1 MGREKEKEVAGE
13 LEAQGQ
19 TPVKMLVDHFQMAS
33 ASCRKT
39 TVTRNKAMSW
49 TQQFSRDTSGKV
61 MIRKK
66 RGGDS
71 SLLISVMVRV
81 ERLRMAQ

>member
-39 TVTRNKAMSW
+39 TVTTNKAMS
-49 TQQFSRDTSGKV
+49 
-61 MIRKK
+61 
-66 RGGDS
+66 
-71 SLLISVMVRV
+71 
-81 ERLRMAQ
+81 